1 LATSDPID
9 VFAAVAVSSTDTYR
23 GRVQGAPAEG
33 VISYAF
39 VKTGNAAGT
48 LKLEVNNLTDSTYDA
63 AVNAAAGATRAA
75 QEAANT
81 TGWMDC
87 DLSPTD
93 TITVPAGTDPFEEPI
108 LLTSWGFRR
117 CRLVY
122 TNSAGTGNISAHVV
136 SLY

>member
-1 LATSDPID
+1 MATSEPID
-9 VFAAVAVSSTDTYR
+9 VFAAVAVSGTDVYR
-23 GRVQGAPAEG
+23 GRVQGAPTEG
-33 VISYAF
+33 VLSYAF
-39 VKTGNAAGT
+39 EKTGNATGT

-63 AVNAAAGATRAA
+63 AVNAAAGATRTI

-93 TITVPAGTDPFEEPI
+93 TISVTSTNPFKEPI
-108 LLTSWGFRR
+108 LLTNWGFRR

-122 TNSAGTGNISAHVV
+122 TNATGTGNISAPVV